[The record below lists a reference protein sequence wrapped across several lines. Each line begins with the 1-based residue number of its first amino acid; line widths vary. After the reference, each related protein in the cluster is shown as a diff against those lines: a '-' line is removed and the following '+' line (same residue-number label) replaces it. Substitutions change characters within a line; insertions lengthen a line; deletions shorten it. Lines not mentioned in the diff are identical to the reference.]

1 MGAWNW
7 AGHLC
12 LVSPLAGEQ
21 GGELVKADKRE
32 LVDLWTGP

>member
-7 AGHLC
+7 AGPLR
-12 LVSPLAGEQ
+12 LAGEQ